1 MYNFLAVIN
10 ELALK
15 MINNGNHVAAFAH
28 DFMKIFILLFADD
41 IVLMSETV
49 VGLKNLWNI

>member
-1 MYNFLAVIN
+1 MD
-10 ELALK
+10 
-15 MINNGNHVAAFAH
+15 NHVAAFAH

-49 VGLKNLWNI
+49 IGLKKSMEYLTKYYQLLD